1 MSLSQ
6 AFADSPWYPRVLLN
20 KGDQAVLIAPEAIF
34 HHEIARMK
42 FPPAQFAAKPAT
54 DSYEIQTAD
63 AELADLATAL
73 RRDGAAE
80 PERKAILD
88 AHAGARARLRR
99 GEPADVTEGLPKE
112 FGGYFR
118 GSIAL
123 RKGDTASALYE
134 WESILSLPST
144 ERHFKSTWAAFMLGK
159 LLLETEP
166 QRAIEYLQQ
175 VRTFANLGF
184 ADSAGLATA
193 SIGWEARLHRLQR
206 DFRRSLELYIEQH
219 SAADESALNSL
230 RFVASDALYEAKNLS
245 MLATNPLVRRVVTA
259 YAISGDGI
267 YWPDS
272 GEPHQAIAK
281 WLAAVGS
288 VEVTDPDEI
297 EMLAMAAYRGAV
309 FDAAQRWLKRA
320 PATAVTLW
328 LQAKLQLRAGKVNQ
342 ALSLLARAHATL
354 PDRPEDE
361 ESPHD
366 TLADNV
372 FIPDGNIYPRQHI
385 LGEMGVLRMTRRDY
399 ADALDCFL
407 RGGFW
412 ADAAYVAERV
422 LTTEELKA
430 YVDREWNDTDSS
442 EKDSRYDKTTRSV
455 RPYIRHLLARRLVRG
470 FLPARAYFPDDLQRK
485 YDELMASLKLGEN
498 ETLSP
503 TERANG
509 WFEGAK
515 LLRKQGIEL
524 IGTELEPDWHLTDG
538 RSERSLTIASRTNEC
553 PKVLAPSADELS
565 RARRHHADPEER
577 FHYRYQAAFIAL
589 QAASLLPDNSDQ
601 KAEIL
606 HTAGTWLKARDPQ
619 TADIF
624 YKHLVRRCRKT
635 ALGSA
640 ADILRWFPALD
651 DDGNILERR
660 TTSEPEVE
668 LIE

>member
-1 MSLSQ
+1 M
-6 AFADSPWYPRVLLN
+6 
-20 KGDQAVLIAPEAIF
+20 PEA
-34 HHEIARMK
+34 
-42 FPPAQFAAKPAT
+42 
-54 DSYEIQTAD
+54 
-63 AELADLATAL
+63 
-73 RRDGAAE
+73 
-80 PERKAILD
+80 ERKAILD
-88 AHAGARARLRR
+88 AHAEARARLRR
-99 GEPADVTEGLPKE
+99 GDPVEGTDGLPNE
-112 FGGYFR
+112 FASYFR
-118 GSIAL
+118 GSLAL
-123 RKGDTASALYE
+123 RKGDIASALYE
-134 WESILSLPST
+134 WESILNLPPA

-159 LLLETEP
+159 LLTETEP
-166 QRAIEYLQQ
+166 ARAIEYSQQ
-175 VRTFANLGF
+175 VRTLATLGF

-193 SIGWEARLHRLQR
+193 SIGWEARLHRRQR
-206 DFRRSLELYIEQH
+206 DFRRSLELYVEQH
-219 SAADESALNSL
+219 SAGDESALNSL

-245 MLATNPLVRRVVTA
+245 QLATNPLVRRVVTA

-272 GEPHQAIAK
+272 GAPHQAIAK

-288 VEVTDPDEI
+288 VEVTDPDEM
-297 EMLAMAAYRGAV
+297 EMLALAAYRGAV

-320 PATAVTLW
+320 PATPVTLW
-328 LQAKLQLRAGKVNQ
+328 LQAKLQIRVGKVTQ
-342 ALSLLARAHATL
+342 ALSLLARAHAAF
-354 PDRPEDE
+354 PNRPEDE

-372 FIPDGNIYPRQHI
+372 FIPDGKIYPRQHI

-399 ADALDCFL
+399 TEALDCFL

-430 YVDREWNDTDSS
+430 YVDREWSDLAEGID
-442 EKDSRYDKTTRSV
+442 DKGTRSM
-455 RPYIRHLLARRLVRG
+455 RPYIRHLLARRLVRS
-470 FLPARAYFPDDLQRK
+470 FLPARAHFPDDLQPK

-503 TERANG
+503 TERASG

-515 LLRKQGIEL
+515 LLRKHGLEL

-538 RSERSLTIASRTNEC
+538 RSERSLTITSRTNEC
-553 PKVLAPSADELS
+553 PKVLAPTADELS

-624 YKHLVRRCRKT
+624 YKHLVLRCRKT

-640 ADILRWFPALD
+640 ADVLRWFPMLD
-651 DDGNILERR
+651 GDGKIVELQA
-660 TTSEPEVE
+660 TPEPEAE